1 MPGSTSIST
10 PARPRRA
17 TLRSSMR
24 RRATRRAF
32 PCRGSA
38 GGSAERRS
46 TMRTRRPRSV
56 VCSQTDSRSTAC
68 SRAWPTCIRPSR
80 PLFRPRRRDEPR
92 MDHRRMP
99 CPGDVPPARRWPRAD
114 SRRHRG
120 LWGRGSRRA
129 RRSGRSEVDVAETA
143 GPEMEALTRERLLQA
158 NHSPTLADLV
168 PSAVMPHRAWTVTRY
183 SLFAAAYN
191 TNLVAAADIPRR
203 YEDLLDPKWKGSLG
217 IEADDANWFATVVG
231 AMGEQKGL
239 HLFREIVA
247 KNGIS
252 IRKGHSLLVNL
263 VVSGEVPLALTAYG
277 YRVDQLKTAGAP
289 IDKVYLPPVVALP
302 TGVGIFRRAP
312 HPFAAVLFADFM
324 LTDGQAI
331 MAARGYAVAN
341 RNVGGLPAGLDVAV
355 VDTPK
360 FLDER
365 DKWTK
370 L

>member
-1 MPGSTSIST
+1 MSREWIIGGCLALATFLLLGDGRAQTVADIADYGAADRAERLAAG
-10 PARPRRA
+10 ARREG
-17 TLRSSMR
+17 TLTLYSSSPVEDTG
-24 RRATRRAF
+24 AIIAAF
-32 PCRGSA
+32 EKKYAVKVRLWR
-38 GGSAERRS
+38 GGSEAIL
-46 TMRTRRPRSV
+46 
-56 VCSQTDSRSTAC
+56 
-68 SRAWPTCIRPSR
+68 SRAVNES
-80 PLFRPRRRDEPR
+80 
-92 MDHRRMP
+92 
-99 CPGDVPPARRWPRAD
+99 
-114 SRRHRG
+114 
-120 LWGRGSRRA
+120 
-129 RRSGRSEVDVAETA
+129 RSGRSEVDVAETA

-203 YEDLLDPKWKGSLG
+203 YEELLDPKWKGSLG

-239 HLFREIVA
+239 HLFREIVG

-331 MAARGYAVAN
+331 MAARGYVVAN

-370 L
+370 LYKDVFTSQGR